1 MATDDK
7 QRPEAN
13 RSPAA
18 AGHHLLLILAWSAVG
33 VPLLWGVVQT
43 VEKALPLFR

>member
-7 QRPEAN
+7 HPEAK
-13 RSPAA
+13 RSSSAS
-18 AGHHLLLILAWSAVG
+18 GHLWLILAWSAVG
-33 VPLLWGVVQT
+33 IPLLWGVVQT

>member
-7 QRPEAN
+7 QCPEAN

-18 AGHHLLLILAWSAVG
+18 AGRLLLILAWSAVG
-33 VPLLWGVVQT
+33 IPLLWGVVQT
-43 VEKALPLFR
+43 IEKALPLFR

>member
-1 MATDDK
+1 MATTDDK
-7 QRPEAN
+7 PPEAK
-13 RSPAA
+13 RSSSAQGRVA
-18 AGHHLLLILAWSAVG
+18 LILAWSAVG